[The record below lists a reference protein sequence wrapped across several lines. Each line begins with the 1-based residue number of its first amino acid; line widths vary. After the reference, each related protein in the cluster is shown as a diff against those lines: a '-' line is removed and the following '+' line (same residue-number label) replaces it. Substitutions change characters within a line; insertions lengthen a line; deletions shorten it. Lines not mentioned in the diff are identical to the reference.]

1 MCVFISSIHNNMI
14 VNEYHRSTSIS
25 DVIGI
30 KVMHDIS
37 SALDE
42 HLICNDSKWF
52 SVKGNK
58 LKPCVKN
65 QAEYLSKKF
74 QAKLNTLGW
83 AIEKEIDD
91 QRIDSFI
98 SYSYEGAFL
107 QLSKA
112 RLMDLI
118 SEIDPDDPSF
128 IPKVTD
134 SLSLYKRKSPIVAN
148 QRIAEDNDVKYGKF
162 DVRIG
167 LEFETGNIASSFR
180 AIGKLNFLYET
191 GQIDIGVFV
200 TCASKDDSTRI
211 WPSSNRNG
219 SLTELKNRKFLS
231 QIKFPSI
238 VAGFKPDGYSRDADY
253 LGRTGSKYRIPLSTE
268 AFEMKGKRYRYAA
281 DKESCILLE

>member
-1 MCVFISSIHNNMI
+1 MVVSQF
-14 VNEYHRSTSIS
+14 HRSASIS
-25 DVIGI
+25 AAIGTR
-30 KVMHDIS
+30 VMGDIS

-42 HLICNDSKWF
+42 YLICNDSKWF
-52 SVKGNK
+52 NFKGNR

-74 QAKLNTLGW
+74 QANLNALGW
-83 AIEKEIDD
+83 QIEKVIDD
-91 QRIDSFI
+91 QRIDSFVL
-98 SYSYEGAFL
+98 YPYEGEFL
-107 QLSKA
+107 QLNKL

-118 SEIDPDDPSF
+118 SKIDPDDPLF
-128 IPKVTD
+128 LPKVSD
-134 SLSLYKRKSPIVAN
+134 SLSLYRRKSPIVAN
-148 QRIAEDNDVKYGKF
+148 QQIAEENDVKYGKF

-200 TCASKDDSTRI
+200 TCSSKDDSTRI

-219 SLTELKNRKFLS
+219 SLTELNNRKFLS

-268 AFEMKGKRYRYAA
+268 EFEMNGKRYRYAT